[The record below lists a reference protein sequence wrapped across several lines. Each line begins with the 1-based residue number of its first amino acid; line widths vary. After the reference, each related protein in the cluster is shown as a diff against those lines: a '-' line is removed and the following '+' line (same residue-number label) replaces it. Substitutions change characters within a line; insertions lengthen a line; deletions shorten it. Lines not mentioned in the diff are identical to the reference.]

1 MPSTDPLEAAKNAVA
16 ALDTEALGRFAGW
29 FGDFHA
35 KAWDAQMERDFSDPA
50 TLHRFI
56 GERQLQALIRAEMA
70 KQEQAQ
76 PDKGDEP
83 DPAQ

>member
-1 MPSTDPLEAAKNAVA
+1 MPSTDLLEIAKNAVA
-16 ALDTEALGRFAGW
+16 ALDVEALGRFASW
-29 FGDFHA
+29 FRDFHA

-56 GERQLQALIRAEMA
+56 DERQLRALVQAEMA

-76 PDKGDEP
+76 PGRGAAPEP
-83 DPAQ
+83 T